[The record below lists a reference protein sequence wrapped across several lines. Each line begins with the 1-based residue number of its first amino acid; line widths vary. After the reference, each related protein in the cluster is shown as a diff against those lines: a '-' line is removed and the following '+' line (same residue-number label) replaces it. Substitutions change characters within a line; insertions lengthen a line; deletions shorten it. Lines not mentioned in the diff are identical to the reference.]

1 MMAPVS
7 RRVALAMAFDAFALM
22 LAMLALGMLFARL
35 RVFPEGA
42 ADTLNLVVLYV
53 CLPAAILVYVPKLR
67 FEPDLLGLVAV
78 PWLLAAASWLLLRL
92 LAPRMRLRRDELGV
106 LLLCTML
113 GNTSYIGYPMIEALL
128 GAQAL
133 PYAVVYDQFGTFVML
148 STLGLVVLARY
159 GGDEPPT
166 ARAIALRIARFP
178 PVWALV
184 FGLTLMPEHPPAWIA
199 AALDQLAGV
208 MLMLVMLAVGLT
220 VQLRLP
226 RDEIAPL
233 ALGLALKLA
242 VLPALALALALA
254 FGLEGDMRHVAVLE
268 SAMPTMVTAAALA
281 ISHRMAPRLAAA
293 LVGYGIVLAMA
304 TLPAWNFVLQR
315 LEG

>member
-1 MMAPVS
+1 
-7 RRVALAMAFDAFALM
+7 MAFDAFALM

-92 LAPRMRLRRDELGV
+92 LAPRLRLRRDELGV

-166 ARAIALRIARFP
+166 SGAIALRIARFP
-178 PVWALV
+178 PVWALL
-184 FGLTLMPEHPPAWIA
+184 FGLSLMPEHPPAWIA
-199 AALDQLAGV
+199 AALGQLAGV

-226 RDEIAPL
+226 RDEVVPL

-254 FGLEGDMRHVAVLE
+254 FGLGGDMRHVAVLE

-315 LEG
+315 LGG

>member
-1 MMAPVS
+1 
-7 RRVALAMAFDAFALM
+7 MAFDAFALM

>member
-1 MMAPVS
+1 
-7 RRVALAMAFDAFALM
+7 MAFDAFALM

-78 PWLLAAASWLLLRL
+78 PWLLAATSWLLLRL
-92 LAPRMRLRRDELGV
+92 LAPRLRLRRDELGV